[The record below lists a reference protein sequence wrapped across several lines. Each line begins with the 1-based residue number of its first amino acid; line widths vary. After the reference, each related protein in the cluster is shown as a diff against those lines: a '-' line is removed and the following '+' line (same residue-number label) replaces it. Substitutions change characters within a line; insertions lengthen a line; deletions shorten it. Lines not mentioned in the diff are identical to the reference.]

1 MLDLSILNTCQL
13 PVFTWR
19 YVCAMCHPTWICH
32 YQHRSSGRYFI
43 TCSNHQ
49 VCLHLAQT
57 FTIWMKASSFAHNL
71 LDMAWELL
79 HFYMLQ
85 LTFCW
90 VSFGCVHHS
99 LEKGSSQGA
108 SMHLL
113 FSKCSFQCWMGTA
126 QVGIPLQEEP
136 TISSASVPAGQVGE
150 LICSLP
156 FFNVRVRGLHR
167 VAPTFLQDRGNLR
180 GFLTGTK
187 LITHQGVLLLL
198 DNFMVVSYLHREG
211 AFSPL
216 QSVPVSERF
225 LCDIGI
231 LRFSLRSIIFSGNAC
246 HHNSENQVLWLYIL
260 AMTYLPGCGI

>member
-1 MLDLSILNTCQL
+1 
-13 PVFTWR
+13 
-19 YVCAMCHPTWICH
+19 
-32 YQHRSSGRYFI
+32 
-43 TCSNHQ
+43 
-49 VCLHLAQT
+49 
-57 FTIWMKASSFAHNL
+57 
-71 LDMAWELL
+71 
-79 HFYMLQ
+79 
-85 LTFCW
+85 
-90 VSFGCVHHS
+90 
-99 LEKGSSQGA
+99 
-108 SMHLL
+108 MHLL

-260 AMTYLPGCGI
+260 AMTYLSGCGI